1 MAGFGGAVK
10 LTGES
15 EYRKALKQINQSLK
29 ETSADLKLV
38 TAQYANNDKS
48 ITALTAKQAAL
59 AKQYDAQAQ
68 KVKTLTNQLSSME
81 EQYKQNLANHTSLST
96 ALEVETKKLKEI
108 EQECG
113 KTSKEYQDQAE
124 KVSALSSEVTKS
136 SKNIEQNETA
146 LSKMR
151 VELTNATTEMTK
163 TENELDKMDGALQDA
178 SKSSEELATDV
189 EDSGKKA
196 EEAANGGFTVFKAVL
211 ADLTSTAI
219 KNALEGLKSLG
230 SAALAL
236 GKDAIASYA
245 DYEQLVGGV
254 ETLFGAQGMSIA
266 EYAQSVG
273 KTVTEVKGE
282 YDTLR
287 KAQDTVLKDAAVA
300 YKTAG
305 MSANEYMENV
315 TSFSASLIS
324 SLDGDTEA
332 AAKAAN
338 QAIIDMSDNANKMG
352 TDIGSIQNAYQGF
365 AKQNYTM
372 LDNLKLGYGG
382 TKEEMERLLADAEK
396 LSGQKYDISN
406 LNDVY
411 DAIHVVQEEMGITGT
426 TAKEA
431 ASTISG
437 STAMMSASW
446 SNLLTGIAD
455 DNADFEGLIDD
466 FIESVM
472 TVAENLI
479 PRIQTTIEG
488 IAKLV
493 TQLLDKLVPK
503 IVQMIPPLLKNTL
516 PILIN
521 AVRSVLNSIL
531 AILPEV
537 LPVIAELIPE
547 IVNTVVSLLPEIV
560 SVGIDLILALID
572 GISDTIPQ
580 LIEMLPDLIEN
591 IINTLLDKIPQ
602 IIDTG
607 VKLLTGIIDGIIK
620 AIPKLV
626 QMLPR
631 IIKTIVEV
639 LIQNLPTIIN
649 AGITLLVSL
658 INGIVDALPQLIEM
672 VPTIIRTIV
681 NTLRDNLPQIKAAGI
696 NILENLVS
704 GISSVFSKLKSKAKD
719 IFNAIKDT
727 LIGLPKELLSIGKNV
742 VVGLWDGINDKVGWV
757 VDKVKGLGTK
767 VLNGIK
773 SALGIKSPSRVF
785 KEQVGKNI
793 ALGIGEGFTDEMK
806 AVTRE
811 MQDALP
817 TLEVEDPNF
826 NFSGATNF
834 GGAGDSVGFASMVA
848 AFKEAL
854 SEVNIELDD
863 QKVGKFVTK
872 TVTKAIYT

>member
-48 ITALTAKQAAL
+48 ISALTAKQSAL
-59 AKQYDAQAQ
+59 NKQLDAQTQ
-68 KVKTLTNQLSSME
+68 KVKTLTSQYNSMSA
-81 EQYKQNLANHTSLST
+81 QYKQNLANHASLTT
-96 ALEVETKKLKEI
+96 ALEVESKKLKDI
-108 EQECG
+108 EQESG
-113 KTSKEYQDQAE
+113 KTSKEYQAQAE
-124 KVSALSSEVTKS
+124 VVSNLASEVTKS

-163 TENELDKMDGALQDA
+163 TENELNNMDGAIQDA
-178 SKSSEELATDV
+178 TKSSEDLASGV

-196 EEAANGGFTVFKAVL
+196 EDAANGGFTVFKGVL

-219 KNALEGLKSLG
+219 KGAIDGLKNLT
-230 SAALAL
+230 SAAVSL

-254 ETLFGAQGMSIA
+254 ETLFGTGGKTIE
-266 EYAQSVG
+266 EYAKSVG
-273 KTVTEVKGE
+273 KSTSEVAGE
-282 YDTLR
+282 YSLLENAQRITL
-287 KAQDTVLKDAAVA
+287 ANAAKA

-305 MSANEYMENV
+305 MSANDYMENV

-324 SLDGDTEA
+324 SLDGDTF
-332 AAKAAN
+332 KAA
-338 QAIIDMSDNANKMG
+338 QAADRAIQDMSDNANKMG

-411 DAIHVVQEEMGITGT
+411 DAIHVVQTEMGITGT

-437 STAMMSASW
+437 STAMMSSAW
-446 SNLLTGIAD
+446 QNLLTGIAD
-455 DNADFEGLIDD
+455 DNADFDNLIND

-472 TVAENLI
+472 TVADNLV
-479 PRIQTTIEG
+479 PRIQTTIQG
-488 IAKLV
+488 MAKLA
-493 TQLLDKLVPK
+493 TSLLQKLVPQ
-503 IVQMIPPLLKNTL
+503 VVAMIPPLLQSTL
-516 PILIN
+516 PMLIS
-521 AVRSVLNSIL
+521 AVKSVLDAVL
-531 AILPEV
+531 AVLPEI
-537 LPVIAELIPE
+537 LPVIAELIPQ
-547 IVNTVVSLLPEIV
+547 IVTTIVSLLPDIV
-560 SVGIDLILALID
+560 SAGIDILLALID
-572 GISDTIPQ
+572 GITETIPE
-580 LIEMLPDLIEN
+580 LLDMLPDIIES
-591 IINTLLDKIPQ
+591 IVNTLIDKLPD

-607 VKLLTGIIDGIIK
+607 INLLMALINGIVK

-626 QMLPR
+626 KMLPTIIGTIVGTLIANLPKIIDMGVNILIALINGLAEAIPDLIAYTPR
-631 IIKTIVEV
+631 LIKTVVDV
-639 LIQNLPTIIN
+639 LIQNLPQMIATGKKI
-649 AGITLLVSL
+649 LKSL
-658 INGIVDALPQLIEM
+658 IE
-672 VPTIIRTIV
+672 
-681 NTLRDNLPQIKAAGI
+681 
-696 NILENLVS
+696 
-704 GISSVFSKLKSKAKD
+704 GISSMMSDLGTGAKAVYNK
-719 IFNAIKDT
+719 IKDT
-727 LIGLPKELLSIGKNV
+727 LKDLPDAMKTIGGNIMK
-742 VVGLWDGINDKVGWV
+742 GLWSGVSGLKDWV
-757 VDKVKGLGTK
+757 IEKVKGMGK
-767 VLNGIK
+767 SILNGLK

-793 ALGIGEGFTDEMK
+793 ALGIGVGFTEEMK
-806 AVTRE
+806 DVTKE

-817 TLEVEDPNF
+817 TLDVDEPNF
-826 NFSGATNF
+826 DFGGSIKGVGATL
-834 GGAGDSVGFASMVA
+834 GYADMVK

-854 SEVNIELDD
+854 SDVYVELDD

-872 TVTKAIYT
+872 VVTKAIYT

>member
-38 TAQYANNDKS
+38 TTQYANNDKS
-48 ITALTAKQAAL
+48 LQALTAKQAAL

-68 KVKTLTNQLSSME
+68 KVKTLTRQYEQMSA
-81 EQYKQNLANHTSLST
+81 QYKQNLSNHTSLST
-96 ALEVETKKLKEI
+96 ALEVETKKLKDI

-124 KVSALSSEVTKS
+124 KVNSLSAEVSKS

-151 VELTNATTEMTK
+151 VELTNATTDMTK
-163 TENELDKMDGALQDA
+163 TENELDKMDGAIQDA
-178 SKSSEELATDV
+178 SKSSEDLATDV
-189 EDSGKKA
+189 ADAGDKA
-196 EEAANGGFTVFKAVL
+196 ESAANGGFTVFKAVL

-230 SAALAL
+230 SAAISL

-254 ETLFGAQGMSIA
+254 ETLFGTGGQSIE
-266 EYAQSVG
+266 EYAKSVG
-273 KTVTEVKGE
+273 KTTAEVAGKYSQLE
-282 YDTLR
+282 NAQRITLANAD
-287 KAQDTVLKDAAVA
+287 KA

-305 MSANEYMENV
+305 MSANEYMETV

-324 SLDGDTEA
+324 SLDGDTF
-332 AAKAAN
+332 KAA
-338 QAIIDMSDNANKMG
+338 QAADRAIQDMSDNANKMG

-437 STAMMSASW
+437 STASMSAAW
-446 SNLLTGIAD
+446 QNLLTGIAD
-455 DNADFEGLIDD
+455 DNADFDKLIDD

-472 TVAENLI
+472 TVADNLI
-479 PRIQTTIEG
+479 PRIQTTIQG
-488 IAKLV
+488 MAKLA
-493 TQLLDKLVPK
+493 TQLLQKLVPQ
-503 IVQMIPPLLKNTL
+503 VVAMIPPLLQETL
-516 PILIN
+516 PLLLD
-521 AVRSVLNSIL
+521 AVKSVLDAIL
-531 AILPEV
+531 AVLPEV
-537 LPVIAELIPE
+537 LPIIADLIPQ
-547 IVNTVVSLLPEIV
+547 IVTTIVDLLPEII
-560 SVGIDLILALID
+560 SAGIDILLALID
-572 GISDTIPQ
+572 GISETIPQ
-580 LIEMLPDLIEN
+580 LIEMLPDVIES
-591 IINTLLDKIPQ
+591 IINTLLDKLPQ
-602 IIDTG
+602 IIETG
-607 VKLLTGIIDGIIK
+607 IKLLTGIINGIVK

-631 IIKTIVEV
+631 IIQTIVQV
-639 LIQNLPTIIN
+639 LIDNLPTIIE
-649 AGITLLVSL
+649 AGITILVSL
-658 INGIVDALPQLIEM
+658 INGIIDALPQLIEM
-672 VPTIIRTIV
+672 IPTIIRTIV
-681 NTLRDNLPQIKAAGI
+681 NTLKANWPQIKAAGI
-696 NILENLVS
+696 NILESLVN

-727 LIGLPKELLSIGKNV
+727 LIGLPKELVSLGANIVK
-742 VVGLWDGINDKVGWV
+742 GLWEGISGLKDWV
-757 VDKVKGLGTK
+757 IEKVKGMGK
-767 VLNGIK
+767 SILNGLK
-773 SALGIKSPSRVF
+773 NALGIKSPSRVF
-785 KEQVGKNI
+785 RDQVGKNI
-793 ALGIGEGFTDEMK
+793 ALGIGEGFTDEMQN
-806 AVTRE
+806 VTKE

-817 TLEVEDPNF
+817 TLDIEDPNF
-826 NFSGATNF
+826 NFSSKGDGSIVGAT
-834 GGAGDSVGFASMVA
+834 GYAEMVA

-863 QKVGKFVTK
+863 QKVGKFVKK
-872 TVTKAIYT
+872 TVTNAIYT